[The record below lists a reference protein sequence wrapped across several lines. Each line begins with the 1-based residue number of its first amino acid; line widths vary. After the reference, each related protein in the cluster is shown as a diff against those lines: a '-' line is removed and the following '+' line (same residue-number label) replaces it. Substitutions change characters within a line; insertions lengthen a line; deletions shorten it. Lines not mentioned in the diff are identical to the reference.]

1 MRHTLRWLLSAALV
15 FGAAVTTGAPS
26 ATAAPAN
33 TVPDVKAQ
41 LQALPGVASVRQVWE
56 MEPNETRLY
65 ELQFDQLKDHRNP
78 SAGTFRQR
86 VAVRHRSEQLPTA
99 LLTVFSTQESAR
111 PPVGFPYLTN
121 DVSVERRFTGT
132 SQPTSKDLTKLD
144 IRQVA
149 DDLHRITSSLK
160 GLYQQKWISTGE
172 GDEDAQTA
180 IYHRRFHP
188 ADVHGTYVL
197 GGRNDVDNAEDSA
210 YDEVIA
216 NKSTPECTDR
226 IKAFQRE
233 ALKRR
238 GELLELYQREA
249 QINRD
254 SHQVIGSA
262 DKAFEIS
269 VTNYMRRFWNT
280 FNDRRMCVSIPLASA
295 PTSEI
300 WNSLRLTGGVYL
312 EGDRNLRLYEVENYL
327 AGTQTGWPSVDT
339 SHLDDLLRYPGIN
352 QPRSLVDRGFPMT
365 FDNGAMADIDRW
377 VREEASGIIF
387 FYTEDHPRTAER
399 FHPGEGSTDTKVFY
413 SPNGEI
419 DRLDPAD
426 QRELTATLNR
436 WAGRA

>member
-15 FGAAVTTGAPS
+15 FGTAVTAGAPS
-26 ATAAPAN
+26 AAAAPAN

-56 MEPNETRLY
+56 IEPHGTRLY
-65 ELQFDQLKDHRNP
+65 ELQFDQLKDHRDP

-99 LLTVFSTQESAR
+99 LMTVFSTQESGR
-111 PPVGFPYLTN
+111 LPVGFPYLTN

-132 SQPTSKDLTKLD
+132 SQPTPKDLTKLD
-144 IRQVA
+144 IRQLA
-149 DDLHRITSSLK
+149 DDLHRITISLK

-172 GDEDAQTA
+172 EEDAQTA

-188 ADVHGTYVL
+188 TDVHGTFVL

-210 YDEVIA
+210 YDQVIA
-216 NKSTPECTDR
+216 NNSTPECTDR

-233 ALKRR
+233 ALTRR
-238 GELLELYQREA
+238 GELLGLYQRQA
-249 QINRD
+249 QANRD

-269 VTNYMRRFWNT
+269 VTNYMQRFWNT
-280 FNDRRMCVSIPLASA
+280 FNNHRMCVAVPLASA

-300 WNSLRLTGGVYL
+300 WNSLSVIGAVRR
-312 EGDRNLRLYEVENYL
+312 EGDQHLRLYEVEHYL
-327 AGTQTGWPSVDT
+327 AGTRTGWPSVDT

-352 QPRSLVDRGFPMT
+352 QPRSLVDRSFPMT
-365 FDNGAMADIDRW
+365 FDNGAMADVDRW

-387 FYTEDHPRTAER
+387 FYAKDHPMAAER
-399 FHPGEGSTDTKVFY
+399 FQPGEGSTDTKVFY
-413 SPNGEI
+413 SRNGEVGG
-419 DRLDPAD
+419 LDPAD
-426 QRELTATLNR
+426 LRELTETLNR